1 MKTDKKVFA
10 NIAKAAM
17 YITIGLISAIA
28 INAAAFQYYTGD
40 MFGGFKIMRTF
51 HLIETVYPGEIDK
64 KSLLDG
70 ALEGIVSKVGDK
82 HSVFLD
88 GDEFKAFYDQTT
100 GSYVGVGIYIAKTD
114 NDAAMVAGVID
125 DSPAQEQGIQRG
137 DVIMAIDGNPTEG
150 MALEDVSKRIRG
162 AEGSDVTL
170 TISRDGASK
179 DYMLKRRSIK
189 MKTVQGQILDQDPD
203 IGYIHVSVFSEN
215 TGEEFTKEYNRL
227 RKSGMKKMVLDLR
240 NNPGGLVDQAVAV
253 CSNFVPK
260 DSVIVSFTS
269 GNGEVSEYKAE
280 GTDEQ
285 IPLVVLVNENPASAA
300 EIVAGD
306 IQDMKLGP
314 IVGTTTYGK
323 GTVQGLY
330 QMDTA
335 EALKLTVARYHTTS
349 GREVDGVGIT
359 PDVYVTLQPDD
370 IRDHQL
376 EKALEILR
384 EK

>member
-1 MKTDKKVFA
+1 M
-10 NIAKAAM
+10 
-17 YITIGLISAIA
+17 
-28 INAAAFQYYTGD
+28 
-40 MFGGFKIMRTF
+40 
-51 HLIETVYPGEIDK
+51 
-64 KSLLDG
+64 LDG

-227 RKSGMKKMVLDLR
+227 RKAGMKKMVLDLR

-285 IPLVVLVNENPASAA
+285 IPLVVLVNENSASAA

>member
-1 MKTDKKVFA
+1 MKNDKNVFKG
-10 NIAKAAM
+10 IAKAVL
-17 YITIGLISAIA
+17 YVTIGLLSAIA
-28 INAAAFQYYTGD
+28 LNMAAFTYYTGD

-51 HLIETVYPGEIDK
+51 HLIETFYPGDIDK

-82 HSVFLD
+82 HSIFLE
-88 GDEFKAFYDQTT
+88 GDDFKAFYDQTM

-114 NDAAMVAGVID
+114 DDSAMVAGVID
-125 DSPAQEQGIQRG
+125 GGPAKEQGIQRG
-137 DVIMAIDGNPTEG
+137 DVITAIDGNATKD

-162 AEGSDVTL
+162 TEGTTVTL
-170 TISRDGASK
+170 TISRDGQIK
-179 DYMLKRRSIK
+179 DYTLTRKSIK
-189 MKTVQGQILDQDPD
+189 MQTVQGELLPDSD
-203 IGYIHVSVFSEN
+203 IGYIHVSLFSEN
-215 TGEEFTKEYNRL
+215 TGEEFTKEYDRL
-227 RKSGMKKMVLDLR
+227 KAAGMKKMILDLR

-260 DSVIVSFTS
+260 DSVIVTFTS
-269 GNGEVSEYKAE
+269 GNGESSEYRAE

-285 IPLVVLVNENPASAA
+285 IPLVVLVNENSASAA

-330 QMDTA
+330 QMDTT

-349 GREVDGVGIT
+349 GREVDGTGIT

-370 IRDHQL
+370 TTDHQM